1 MTQKDLLYM
10 EDAIKHEEN
19 LVTICDYYAEI
30 IEDNNLKSFIKSH
43 SKKHAKLKQKLL
55 NVMEDIANE

>member
-19 LVTICDYYAEI
+19 LTTICEYYAEI
-30 IEDNNLKSFIKSH
+30 IEDNNLKSFIKNQA
-43 SKKHAKLKQKLL
+43 KKHTKLKQKLL